1 MGGPQ
6 LIVDE
11 EGVLD
16 GFFPVYA
23 SEKTKANVLSFAE
36 VEDLYDIMYICKRA
50 FKEATQVIYNGHFRC
65 CRINSIISI
74 FEMKLKFLPIDFLP
88 FYFAMVSLKS
98 IN

>member
-1 MGGPQ
+1 MFTANAYPFYKNDKSTQQSGGIGPV
-6 LIVDE
+6 LRLRLE
-11 EGVLD
+11 E
-16 GFFPVYA
+16 
-23 SEKTKANVLSFAE
+23 
-36 VEDLYDIMYICKRA
+36 KRA

-65 CRINSIISI
+65 CRIKSIISI